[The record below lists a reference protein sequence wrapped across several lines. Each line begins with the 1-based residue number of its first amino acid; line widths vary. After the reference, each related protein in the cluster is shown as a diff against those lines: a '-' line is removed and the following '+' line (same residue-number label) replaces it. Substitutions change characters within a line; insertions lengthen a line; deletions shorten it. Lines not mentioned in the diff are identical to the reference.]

1 MLSLLQI
8 DGLGKRYGL
17 LPSEV
22 VKRADTF
29 DLYVMDVVMSWE
41 QYQHKKAISNG
52 KPVVPN
58 INQDQLLRIFN
69 KNNENK
75 YANNEGKNN

>member
-8 DGLGKRYGL
+8 DGIGKRYGL

-22 VKRADTF
+22 LKRADTF

-41 QYQHKKAISNG
+41 QMQHKKATAKKG
-52 KPVVPN
+52 EFVPN
-58 INQDQLLRIFN
+58 ISKDQLLKIFN
-69 KNNENK
+69 KNNGNK
-75 YANNEGKNN
+75 YVNDESKNN

>member
-41 QYQHKKAISNG
+41 QYQHKKATAKKG
-52 KPVVPN
+52 EFVPD
-58 INQDQLLRIFN
+58 INKDQLLRIFN